1 MNMTYKREFHRIWV
15 CYKPIFITSE
25 ISTFCPASFLH
36 VGNWMISSYMPF
48 QVKYMPQGPFCST
61 LLVELQPWA
70 LLVNVLGCSLVLMV
84 EDSIV
89 CRYLIKCFHNPLIL
103 HALFLVHGYFVV
115 FYIIC
120 HFITTTSFINLC

>member
-1 MNMTYKREFHRIWV
+1 MV
-15 CYKPIFITSE
+15 
-25 ISTFCPASFLH
+25 
-36 VGNWMISSYMPF
+36 SSYMPF

-61 LLVELQPWA
+61 LLVELQPRA
-70 LLVNVLGCSLVLMV
+70 LLVNVLGCSLVLLV

-103 HALFLVHGYFVV
+103 HALFLVHRYFLV

-120 HFITTTSFINLC
+120 HSSQPHLFSFYAKYFCSGCSISNHYHVVLKFCLYSLMTRIEIHFS